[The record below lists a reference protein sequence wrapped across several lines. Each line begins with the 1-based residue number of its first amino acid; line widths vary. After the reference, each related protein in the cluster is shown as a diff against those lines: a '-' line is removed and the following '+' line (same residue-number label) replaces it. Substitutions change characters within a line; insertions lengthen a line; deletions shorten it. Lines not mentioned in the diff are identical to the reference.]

1 MNEIA
6 ELENQTHSQDPRTS
20 LAQWANKSDEWV
32 RRIVLQILDYN
43 GEIAADQRELIYQL
57 FLQEKGLKERTLPPE
72 PQIALSEQA
81 LGQPEPLYL
90 TRLSNVR
97 GVNALVGG
105 SPIDFSPG
113 LTLLFGEN
121 GTGKTG
127 YARILKSLAG
137 SRSVDEILPD
147 INQDNDPPQPYAEI
161 GYRIGGAHS
170 SHQWTGERSQFP
182 FTLMSVFDT
191 PSVHYHLDA
200 ELGYTYIPASLVLF
214 DRVSREVQ
222 HIGGEIANALSK
234 LGTDNKPLLSRFDSS
249 ASVYPLIESLG
260 AATNLSELQQCSTL
274 PDNPMDRK
282 AELEISIA
290 GLTAGMIGP
299 QIALQDGFQKVLTE
313 AISNAAMLQNLKVQE
328 YNLTVKQLS
337 DLHRDQ
343 ENLRDSLFTAANL
356 PAAPDQ
362 TWGAF
367 ISSGQ
372 EYRRHLE
379 SLGAHDDSRCL
390 YCRQLLND
398 EAARLIARYSDYL
411 ESQIAADIQD
421 QMAALKQLAKP
432 FQDFSLAAVQ
442 TYIQDV
448 DGGINKALQSPPD
461 RIEVLRN
468 IVNLNA
474 GLQQKLT
481 DGVPIDENLLAGLSG
496 IRAVV
501 EPWLSEVKETLKEL
515 RNQDSDLEKSLKD
528 KEDELIELKARFE
541 LC

>member
-1 MNEIA
+1 
-6 ELENQTHSQDPRTS
+6 
-20 LAQWANKSDEWV
+20 
-32 RRIVLQILDYN
+32 
-43 GEIAADQRELIYQL
+43 
-57 FLQEKGLKERTLPPE
+57 
-72 PQIALSEQA
+72 
-81 LGQPEPLYL
+81 
-90 TRLSNVR
+90 
-97 GVNALVGG
+97 
-105 SPIDFSPG
+105 
-113 LTLLFGEN
+113 
-121 GTGKTG
+121 
-127 YARILKSLAG
+127 
-137 SRSVDEILPD
+137 
-147 INQDNDPPQPYAEI
+147 
-161 GYRIGGAHS
+161 
-170 SHQWTGERSQFP
+170 
-182 FTLMSVFDT
+182 
-191 PSVHYHLDA
+191 
-200 ELGYTYIPASLVLF
+200 
-214 DRVSREVQ
+214 
-222 HIGGEIANALSK
+222 
-234 LGTDNKPLLSRFDSS
+234 
-249 ASVYPLIESLG
+249 
-260 AATNLSELQQCSTL
+260 
-274 PDNPMDRK
+274 MDRK

-313 AISNAAMLQNLKVQE
+313 AISNAAILQNLKVQE

-481 DGVPIDENLLAGLSG
+481 DGVPIDENLLAGVSG